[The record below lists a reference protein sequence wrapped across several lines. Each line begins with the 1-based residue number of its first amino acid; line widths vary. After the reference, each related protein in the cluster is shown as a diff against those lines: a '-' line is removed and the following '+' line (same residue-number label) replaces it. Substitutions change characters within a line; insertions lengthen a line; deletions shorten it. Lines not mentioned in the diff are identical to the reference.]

1 MALKIN
7 RNLANRL
14 KQKVKKFQGDI
25 ATFRQ
30 ITRKNLERGLFTLL
44 IVNWV
49 EGIPCH
55 YHFFYCCFHIL
66 KKHLQQLAIF
76 YK

>member
-7 RNLANRL
+7 RNLANSL

-30 ITRKNLERGLFTLL
+30 ITRENLEMGLFTLSIL
-44 IVNWV
+44 NWV
-49 EGIPCH
+49 EGISCH
-55 YHFFYCCFHIL
+55 YHFFCCCFHIL

-76 YK
+76 FK

>member
-30 ITRKNLERGLFTLL
+30 ITRENLERGFFTLPIL
-44 IVNWV
+44 NWV
-49 EGIPCH
+49 EEISCH
-55 YHFFYCCFHIL
+55 YHFFRCCFHIL

-76 YK
+76 FK